1 MIQRR
6 RTFKFG
12 IPWSEATWESR
23 STLLDRWK
31 AIGEIAAA
39 CTRLPRPRWGL
50 AMTNLWAL
58 RHRMCA
64 AIIANL
70 QGAHRPQRA
79 RCVRFL
85 QKSSKNHD
93 FHLADFACVWYIF
106 ILWTKNLLGNTAQLQ
121 LRPSPDIFR
130 RSIGLKSLRYCAAD
144 GGFAALRM
152 RHAPCGYTK
161 YICTFQT
168 LSRQKISRRMLLL
181 NHALLP

>member
-130 RSIGLKSLRYCAAD
+130 RSIGLKSLRY
-144 GGFAALRM
+144 
-152 RHAPCGYTK
+152 TK

-168 LSRQKISRRMLLL
+168 LSRQKISRRMLSL
-181 NHALLP
+181 NAAVLPVTACAR